1 MRAGHYISDSTLSGN
16 DQFAIYFDSPIET
29 SATLL
34 LQFNYTLQHKHTGYF
49 LTPYTAGDGTKTF
62 LGATHMQ
69 VFTEHPL
76 LSAPA
81 DKFPLTSPCTAAG
94 FAKRRFWS
102 TALCVPL

>member
-1 MRAGHYISDSTLSGN
+1 MRAGHYISDNTLSGN

-49 LTPYTAGDGTKTF
+49 LTPYTARDGTKTS

-69 VFTEHPL
+69 VLTEHPPV
-76 LSAPA
+76 STSRQI
-81 DKFPLTSPCTAAG
+81 PLTSPCTAAG
-94 FAKRRFWS
+94 FA
-102 TALCVPL
+102 

>member
-49 LTPYTAGDGTKTF
+49 LTPYTARDGTKTF
-62 LGATHMQ
+62 LGAHSHAGVNRTPSCQHQ
-69 VFTEHPL
+69 PTN
-76 LSAPA
+76 
-81 DKFPLTSPCTAAG
+81 FP
-94 FAKRRFWS
+94 
-102 TALCVPL
+102 